1 MTATFTDGT
10 IHVFTYKD
18 GPLARFAH
26 DLRLTVQRFS
36 VQVEGRGVRATFD
49 PRSLVVDG
57 VVKGTRIDTRTLTE
71 KDVREILENLE
82 RHVLRWRQHPEIAF
96 TGRVVASQD
105 GVLMVKGALRLVGRE
120 GPLEVSLK
128 RQGDRVVGEASLM
141 QTRWGI
147 QPFSAMLG
155 AIRIKNVVL
164 VRFDLPAPADEAD
177 PPPG

>member
-10 IHVFTYKD
+10 LHVFTYKD

-36 VQVEGRGVRATFD
+36 VEVQGRDVRATFD

-57 VVKGTRIDTRTLTE
+57 VVKGTRIDPRTLTE

-96 TGRVVASQD
+96 TGRVAASRD
-105 GVLMVKGALRLVGRE
+105 GVATVKGTLRLVGRE
-120 GPLEVSLK
+120 GPLDVSLK
-128 RQGDRVVGEASLM
+128 RQGDRVVGEASLL

-155 AIRIKNVVL
+155 AIRIKNLVL
-164 VRFDLPAPADEAD
+164 VRFDLPAPAEEAEQPD
-177 PPPG
+177 T

>member
-26 DLRLTVQRFS
+26 DLRLTVQRFA
-36 VQVEGRGVRATFD
+36 VTVTGREVHASFD

-57 VVKGTRIDTRTLTE
+57 VIKGSRVDTHTLSA
-71 KDVREILENLE
+71 KDCREILENLE
-82 RHVLRWRQHPEIAF
+82 QHVLKWRQHPEISF
-96 TGRVVASQD
+96 TGRGVAGQA
-105 GVLMVKGALRLVGRE
+105 GALTVKGTLRLVGRE
-120 GPLEVSLK
+120 GPLEVSLR
-128 RQGDRVVGEASLM
+128 RQGERVAGQASLM

-155 AIRIKNVVL
+155 AIRIKNVVD
-164 VRFDLPAPADEAD
+164 VRFDLPAPAGDAEQ
-177 PPPG
+177 P

>member
-26 DLRLTVQRFS
+26 DLRLTVRRFA
-36 VQVEGRGVRATFD
+36 VTVAGRDVRATFD

-57 VVKGTRIDTRTLTE
+57 VVKGSRVDTQTLSA
-71 KDVREILENLE
+71 KDCREILENLE
-82 RHVLRWRQHPEIAF
+82 QHVLKWRQHPEITFA
-96 TGRVVASQD
+96 GRVAPSEA
-105 GVLMVKGALRLVGRE
+105 GTLTVKGTLRLVGRE

-128 RQGDRVVGEASLM
+128 RRGDRVVGEASLM

-155 AIRIKNVVL
+155 AIRIKNVVD
-164 VRFDLPAPADEAD
+164 VRLDLPAPAGDVE
-177 PPPG
+177 